1 MAEIYLAGG
10 CFWGMEKYLASIRG
24 VVSTE
29 VGYANGK
36 TSNPTYEDVCHKNT
50 GHAETVRVNYD
61 PDVISLRFLL
71 QLYFEAIDPTSVNR
85 QGGDVGVQ
93 YRTGIYYTD
102 SADLPVIQEA
112 IGQLQKTLHRPV
124 AVEVKPLENYWPAEE
139 YHQKYLDKNPGGYC
153 HIGRDKFERAARA
166 LVDPSAYAAP
176 EPGKLRET
184 LTDIQYRVT
193 QENATEPPFA
203 NEYWDSFRPGIYV
216 DVTTGE
222 PLFVS
227 SDKFDSGC
235 GWPSFAQPIDPG
247 VVRERLD
254 TSHGMRRI
262 EVRSRVGDAHLGH
275 VFDDGPK
282 ELGGRRYCIN
292 SAALKFIPKEEMEK
306 EGYGHLLGLL
316 EKE

>member
-10 CFWGMEKYLASIRG
+10 CFWGMEKYLSSIRG
-24 VVSTE
+24 VLSTE
-29 VGYANGK
+29 VGYANGR
-36 TSNPTYEDVCHKNT
+36 TLHPTYEDVCHKNT
-50 GHAETVRVNYD
+50 GHAETVRVEYD
-61 PDVISLRFLL
+61 PEVISLRFLL
-71 QLYFEAIDPTSVNR
+71 QLYFEAIDPTAVNR
-85 QGGDVGVQ
+85 QGADVGVQ

-102 SADLPVIQEA
+102 PADLPVIQEA
-112 IGQLQKTLHRPV
+112 IGELQKTLDRPV
-124 AVEVKPLENYWPAEE
+124 AVEVKPLENYSPAEE

-153 HIGRDKFERAARA
+153 HIGPDKFARAARA
-166 LVDPSAYAAP
+166 LVDPEDYAPP
-176 EPGKLRET
+176 EQAKLRET

-193 QENATEPPFA
+193 QEDATEPPFA
-203 NEYWDSFRPGIYV
+203 NEYWDLFRPGIYV

-222 PLFVS
+222 PLFLS
-227 SDKFDSGC
+227 TDKFESGC
-235 GWPSFAQPIDPG
+235 GWPSFAKPIDPR
-247 VVRERLD
+247 VLRERLD

-306 EGYGHLLGLL
+306 EGYGYLLGLL
-316 EKE
+316 ENE